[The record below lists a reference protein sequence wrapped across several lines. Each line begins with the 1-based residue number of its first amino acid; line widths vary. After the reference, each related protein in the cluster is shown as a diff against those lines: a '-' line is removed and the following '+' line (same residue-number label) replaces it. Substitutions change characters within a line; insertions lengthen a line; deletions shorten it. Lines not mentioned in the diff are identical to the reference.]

1 MGTKSAPGS
10 TECGLNI
17 GSILGIVFAVL
28 LCCIAVVVCVYCRT
42 RGASD
47 DDATESEVLVVKTSD
62 NDEVLVRKPS
72 TTDVPLP
79 PQMGQSNQKV
89 IDDLT
94 LRI

>member
-28 LCCIAVVVCVYCRT
+28 LCCIGVVVCVYCKT

-47 DDATESEVLVVKTSD
+47 DDATESEVLVVKTST
-62 NDEVLVRKPS
+62 NDEVLVVHKN
-72 TTDVPLP
+72 TAMELEEVNEDEEA
-79 PQMGQSNQKV
+79 QKDIHSV
-89 IDDLT
+89 V
-94 LRI
+94 